1 MFTVI
6 YGLTF
11 LYANFGP
18 NNTTFIVLAEL
29 FPARFWSTC
38 HGISIASGKT
48 GAIIGAFIVQYYIQD
63 GDSDGIKKAI
73 IGLFMVNLM
82 GLFFTFLVLE
92 TKGKS
97 LEELSEEDQKKG
109 RNAEVNGRNYRT
121 DEGPK
126 TEMV

>member
-1 MFTVI
+1 
-6 YGLTF
+6 
-11 LYANFGP
+11 
-18 NNTTFIVLAEL
+18 
-29 FPARFWSTC
+29 
-38 HGISIASGKT
+38 
-48 GAIIGAFIVQYYIQD
+48 
-63 GDSDGIKKAI
+63 
-73 IGLFMVNLM
+73 MVNLM